1 MVTSRVVLRIVSHF
15 QTHCVN
21 GDGEREDISR
31 PEVQLEHLFN
41 DEHFHLSRIMLNPW
55 LIWSAIF
62 NTARYLLSSTAESFC
77 RLI

>member
-1 MVTSRVVLRIVSHF
+1 MVTSRVVLRSLSLSNA
-15 QTHCVN
+15 CVN
-21 GDGEREDISR
+21 GDGEREDICT